1 MKSIIRLF
9 VAVVSIIVITICAAL
24 IWRKVFPAEID
35 VTEHSIYTLSGST
48 KNVIDKLN
56 HPVTLKLYYARKAAM
71 KVGSDQLRYW
81 NQYYLYVRDLLQKYD
96 EVGGAKVDLEVIDP
110 RTFSRKEEEATEY
123 GIRQFP
129 ITDDENFYFGL
140 AVVSEMGKVE
150 TIEFF
155 SPERQ
160 DFIEYDITKL
170 VSAMMES
177 EKQKVGLIS
186 SLPVLGPGDMSPY
199 QMQMM
204 RAQGQQMP
212 RPWSIVSH
220 LEQLNY
226 ELEKVAVKDAAIS
239 GDIDFLMVV
248 HPKGLDE
255 ETLFAIDQYVM
266 KGGKLIVFVDPFCR
280 ADQPQAMGRNQMQ
293 AMMTHEASSDL
304 SLLENWGVE
313 LAKSEGTYEIAADIS
328 LARKR
333 MMQGQLPARFLPDMV
348 LGGPECLNE
357 DEVMVQGFNSIRVS
371 MAGYLREVPGF
382 AEGAAVDIR
391 PLIHTTRDH
400 SMIWIPEG
408 VFEMRMPQPKKI
420 LQEAK
425 EVGDSLTLACL
436 ITGAIETGYPDGID
450 IDAVADKEM
459 NDDKDE
465 DGDEKENDEKD
476 EDKDKDD
483 KKHLE
488 PVKKAA
494 EGATVLV
501 VSDVD
506 MITDTMAYTNVFGMV
521 SPSGDNAPFLVNAL
535 DFLAGSNELIA
546 LRSRGRAQR
555 PFELFEEIERE
566 EEQKIAD
573 EDQKLQA
580 KIDEYNK
587 EISDLAKKG
596 GDGDVLVDQVMKR
609 RRELQS
615 KLLDARRKQRDLKSG
630 SRARIESLQWNSKV
644 FNMLGAPVILLLI
657 AISIW
662 IYRYNR
668 RCSQLQKR

>member
-24 IWRKVFPAEID
+24 IWRKVFPVEID
-35 VTEHSIYTLSGST
+35 VTENNIYTLSDST
-48 KNVIDKLN
+48 RNILGKLN

-96 EVGGAKVDLEVIDP
+96 DVGGSKVELEVIDP
-110 RTFSRKEEEATEY
+110 RTFSRKEEEANEY

-170 VSAMMES
+170 VSAMMET

-186 SLPVLGPGDMSPY
+186 SLPVLGPGDMSPW

-226 ELEKVAVKDAAIS
+226 ELEKVEVKDAAIP
-239 GDIDFLMVV
+239 GDFDFLMVV

-280 ADQPQAMGRNQMQ
+280 ADQPQAMGRNRMQ

-313 LAKSEGTYEIAADIS
+313 LATSEGKYEIAADIS

-357 DEVMVQGFNSIRVS
+357 DEVMVQGFSSIRVS
-371 MAGYLREVPGF
+371 MAGYLREVPGMSDS
-382 AEGAAVDIR
+382 ASVDIR

-408 VFEMRMPQPKKI
+408 VFEMRMPQPKNI
-420 LQEAK
+420 LQEAE

-436 ITGAIETGYPDGID
+436 ITGELETGYPDGID
-450 IDAVADKEM
+450 IDVVADKEM
-459 NDDKDE
+459 EDEGDK
-465 DGDEKENDEKD
+465 K
-476 EDKDKDD
+476 EDKDKDED
-483 KKHLE
+483 KEAKKHIE
-488 PVKKAA
+488 PVEKAA

-555 PFELFEEIERE
+555 PFELFEKIERE

-615 KLLDARRKQRDLKSG
+615 KLLEARRKRRDLKSG
-630 SRARIESLQWNSKV
+630 SRARIESLQWTSKV